1 MARVANLDE
10 FEPQGESSWAV
21 RHIRSIAEVFILSLR
36 RLIHSKFMLAALIF
50 AAIPVLIS
58 LLTLLHPRD
67 SLTSAQTQYQNFLR
81 LLYLHFAVF
90 FVGNFLGFAVMRQ
103 EHDDQTLHFL
113 ILQPV
118 SRWTLV
124 VGKLAASLLLAS
136 SICIG
141 SLMASY
147 LILTI
152 GAAGP
157 QEVFRD
163 LFLGAHQLA
172 TAETDSQS
180 ALQASRFPTL
190 AREALA
196 IVTGLLAYTSVA
208 MLMGSLFKSSQY
220 LIFLFGWEAGLP
232 YLPSALKYW
241 TVLHYLNSLLP
252 VKISEDLKVFE
263 IYSTPVPVW
272 VCFATIGAAS
282 VLVLTLCVFLFQ
294 TRECLYG
301 DT

>member
-1 MARVANLDE
+1 MSRAADMEE
-10 FEPQGESSWAV
+10 FEPLGESPWALRQV
-21 RHIRSIAEVFILSLR
+21 RSVAEVFFLSLR
-36 RLIHSKFMLAALIF
+36 RLFHSKFMLAALIF
-50 AAIPVLIS
+50 ALIPVLIS
-58 LLTLLHPRD
+58 LLTLLE
-67 SLTSAQTQYQNFLR
+67 SKENLAAAQAQYQNFLR
-81 LLYLHFAVF
+81 YLYLHFAVF

-136 SICIG
+136 LICIV
-141 SLMASY
+141 SLMATY

-157 QEVFRD
+157 QTVFRD
-163 LFLGAHQLA
+163 LFLGTQVA
-172 TAETDSQS
+172 TAESDSQTM
-180 ALQASRFPTL
+180 LQASRFPTL
-190 AREALA
+190 AREAFT
-196 IVTGLLAYTSVA
+196 IVLGLLAYTSVA

-220 LIFLFGWEAGLP
+220 LIFLFGWETALP

-241 TVLHYLNSLLP
+241 TVLLYLNSLLP
-252 VKISEDLKVFE
+252 VKVSEDAKFLE
-263 IYSTPVPVW
+263 ILITPVPAWICCV
-272 VCFATIGAAS
+272 TIGVAS
-282 VLVLTLCVFLFQ
+282 ALVLSFCVFLFQ

-301 DT
+301 DS

>member
-1 MARVANLDE
+1 MGATESGAAVRE
-10 FEPQGESSWAV
+10 FEPLGETSWAL
-21 RHIRSIAEVFILSLR
+21 RHTRSIGEVFLLSLR

-50 AAIPVLIS
+50 ALIPVLIS
-58 LLTLLHPRD
+58 TLTILHPRP
-67 SLTSAQTQYQNFLR
+67 SLAEAQTQYQNFLR

-90 FVGNFLGFAVMRQ
+90 FVGNFLGFSVMRQ

-124 VGKLAASLLLAS
+124 VGKLAASLLLS
-136 SICIG
+136 SLICIV
-141 SLMASY
+141 SLMVTY
-147 LILTI
+147 LILTVS
-152 GAAGP
+152 AAGP
-157 QEVFRD
+157 TDVFRD
-163 LFLGAHQLA
+163 LFRGA
-172 TAETDSQS
+172 
-180 ALQASRFPTL
+180 RFTTL
-190 AREALA
+190 AREALTL
-196 IVTGLLAYTSVA
+196 VVGLLAYTSVA

-220 LIFLFGWEAGLP
+220 LIFLFAWEAGLP
-232 YLPSALKYW
+232 YLPSTLKYW

-252 VKISEDLKVFE
+252 VKVSDALKVFE

-272 VCFATIGAAS
+272 VCFAAIGGATA
-282 VLVLTLCVFLFQ
+282 LVLTFCVFLFQ